1 MNLLTSS
8 QVMQITGIGC
18 RSTLWRAVRA
28 NQFPSPLVLGA
39 RSIRWRVDEVEGWIN
54 SRPRRRYA
62 LTPDAAAGVRHGQA
76 QANPGACNAN
86 SAEG

>member
-28 NQFPSPLVLGA
+28 NRFPSPLILGA

-54 SRPRRRYA
+54 SRPRRQY
-62 LTPDAAAGVRHGQA
+62 LSGQA
-76 QANPGACNAN
+76 SSACSTPRDAFDN